1 MSDIFQVSI
10 DLWKISCRM
19 GANSLCNVCW
29 TMGLNLSGPAALCG
43 FKHTNSMSMPPADM
57 LISGIFGWKLGSPLV
72 GWPQRRDITHITCAF
87 CRVGGSNDLPLLRLT
102 LL

>member
-1 MSDIFQVSI
+1 MFVGQ
-10 DLWKISCRM
+10 W
-19 GANSLCNVCW
+19 
-29 TMGLNLSGPAALCG
+29 GLNLSGPAALCG

-87 CRVGGSNDLPLLRLT
+87 CRVGGSFQ
-102 LL
+102 